1 MWVKISEK
9 NISVPVWNL
18 FAFLGKIMV
27 WKYGQLILLQVF
39 PDKIPVI
46 DFTDEAVVQFD
57 VPVVKI
63 PMQVLVIFKWLQIN
77 FDMNTYVLS
86 LDPVLCIVLIS
97 EETEAYNSRSWL
109 YEEELAC

>member
-1 MWVKISEK
+1 
-9 NISVPVWNL
+9 
-18 FAFLGKIMV
+18 MV

-46 DFTDEAVVQFD
+46 DFTDKAVVQFD

-63 PMQVLVIFKWLQIN
+63 PMQVLVIFKWSQIN